1 MLKKIATVF
10 LALAMVLGLTVGAM
24 AESNPPASLTNGE
37 VGGYTVAD
45 TQNLDN
51 KQVKIAKEI
60 TVYNPDEALIY
71 GPAITYSYKIAAAT
85 GNELVMVT
93 DETTDHASGL
103 ATSAT
108 VLPGVTTGVT
118 MTGTKK
124 DTIAWTNTD
133 ILDASPTGTANT
145 KYLTIDFSAVKFTR
159 PGVYR
164 YKITETSDAYVTS
177 GVTNGGI
184 TNVRYLDV
192 YVMRSS
198 TYTDGSAAAQWTVY
212 GYVCISPESITSD
225 AGGTTAVTPSTKKT
239 NGFVA
244 EGTGEDAKTADEYH
258 TYNLT
263 LGKTLTGDDTMKG
276 HKFPFDATWTAGNAT
291 GTFQFAVEV
300 NDKAEAKKTA
310 QDATTTVG
318 GTTVAANTL
327 YKVGGADVVGTADK
341 DGTPK
346 IADGGTVKYIGIPNG
361 TKVTVTETNDVTGT
375 TYTTTATELISNS
388 AGDGTAVAFDSSS
401 TAVLSE
407 DKKTATTDDQDKAVY
422 KEVDA
427 PTADTNVAIQY
438 TNTLALISP
447 TGVVVRVAPYAL
459 ILVAGIALL
468 LISRRRK
475 GAAKEE

>member
-24 AESNPPASLTNGE
+24 ADPVTIGTGNGNDTAAGAGE
-37 VGGYTVAD
+37 IGGYVSPD
-45 TQNLDN
+45 VQNIDN

-60 TVYNPDEALIY
+60 TVYNPDEALVY

-108 VLPGVTTGVT
+108 VIGGITEGVT
-118 MTGTKK
+118 MTGTAK
-124 DTIAWTNTD
+124 DTIAWTNAD
-133 ILDASPTGTANT
+133 ILDA
-145 KYLTIDFSAVKFTR
+145 YD
-159 PGVYR
+159 
-164 YKITETSDAYVTS
+164 TS
-177 GVTNGGI
+177 GVTDGSI

-192 YVMRSS
+192 YVMRSDS
-198 TYTDGSAAAQWTVY
+198 YTDGSTAAQWKVY
-212 GYVCISPESITSD
+212 GYVCINSASGPDDID
-225 AGGTTAVTPSTKKT
+225 AGTATSIAVDAVKT
-239 NGFVA
+239 NGFVDTNPA
-244 EGTGEDAKTADEYH
+244 DGTSTADEYR

-263 LGKTLTGDDTMKG
+263 LGKTLSGDDTMKG
-276 HKFPFDATWTAGNAT
+276 NKFPFDATWTAGTAT

-300 NDKAEAKKTA
+300 NDKAEARKTA
-310 QDATTTVG
+310 QDATTTVN
-318 GTTVAANTL
+318 GTTVAADTL
-327 YKVGGADVVGTADK
+327 YKVGGADAVGAADK

-407 DKKTATTDDQDKAVY
+407 DKKTATTDDQDKTVY
-422 KEVDA
+422 KEADA
-427 PTADTNVAIQY
+427 PTADTNVTIQY